1 MKICNNCNSEVDDN
15 SVFCPNCGNKLLKK
29 KCLSC
34 GKELDENEKFCKSC
48 GFSLEKANE
57 NKDDSED
64 LESLLIKGIN
74 SYKVASIILAIIIAI
89 YYFTTDKNSTIYSI
103 ITFILFFAYIGLFLI
118 LKFSSPTY
126 KMWKRCK
133 KWGTIFIVIFGINAF
148 IDIISSPKITYDPVK
163 DSKTYIEILKH
174 DEKEAEDYA
183 LIVIAAY
190 RQQGKKEDADRFI
203 RLTADELNNY
213 LMDMMN

>member
-148 IDIISSPKITYDPVK
+148 INITSSPKITYDPVK

>member
-64 LESLLIKGIN
+64 LESLLLKGIN

-89 YYFTTDKNSTIYSI
+89 YYFTTNKNSTIYSI

-148 IDIISSPKITYDPVK
+148 IDINSSPKITYDPVK

>member
-64 LESLLIKGIN
+64 LESLLLKGIN

-148 IDIISSPKITYDPVK
+148 IDINSSPKITYDPVK

>member
-148 IDIISSPKITYDPVK
+148 INITSSPKITYDPVK

-174 DEKEAEDYA
+174 DEREAEDYA
-183 LIVIAAY
+183 RVVIAAY

>member
-133 KWGTIFIVIFGINAF
+133 K
-148 IDIISSPKITYDPVK
+148 
-163 DSKTYIEILKH
+163 
-174 DEKEAEDYA
+174 
-183 LIVIAAY
+183 
-190 RQQGKKEDADRFI
+190 
-203 RLTADELNNY
+203 
-213 LMDMMN
+213 

>member
-64 LESLLIKGIN
+64 LESLLLKGIN

>member
-1 MKICNNCNSEVDDN
+1 M
-15 SVFCPNCGNKLLKK
+15 
-29 KCLSC
+29 
-34 GKELDENEKFCKSC
+34 
-48 GFSLEKANE
+48 
-57 NKDDSED
+57 
-64 LESLLIKGIN
+64 ESLLLKGIN